1 MMKKRLALSLSSG
14 LLMVLAFP
22 LFALWPLAFIALVPL
37 YFSLDDVSPKRTF
50 LLGWTAGLFFFTGL
64 LYWIVLNPAVEP
76 WVKPLLYLGVI
87 LIAAYLALYL
97 AVGLALAR
105 WLSNRL
111 GWPLWSLAPSILVL
125 ADYLRSH
132 GLLAFPWGSLGYSL
146 AGWIPAIQ
154 LASFSGIYGATFW
167 VLMVNGLTFWLIQS
181 LRNKSLTNA
190 WSRLIRPAAI
200 LAVTLSLPLLAG
212 QLFLIQTEKTM
223 EGAPKL
229 KVALIQG
236 NIEQGLR
243 WDDTFRHYNWQTYD
257 SLSRRAAADSPQ
269 LLVWPETALPF
280 YLRHEPGYLR
290 RIFSLADDVNAY
302 VLTGVPDLKHDAEL
316 DCQAFY
322 NSAFLILPN
331 EGLAASYAK
340 SHLVPFG
347 ERFPYKEKIPF
358 LKEVDFGEGE
368 WTPGADSV
376 IFHTT
381 LTDFSCLICFES
393 IFPEIARTQVGQG
406 AKFLVNI
413 TNDGWFGRSGAARQ
427 HADMSVFRAVE
438 QRRAIAR
445 CANSGISMFV
455 MPTGRVVARTGLFEQ
470 AILQAEVPLI
480 NGSTFYQRHG
490 DIFVLALSL
499 LLALAIIAP
508 YCKKLRPKNL
518 NSDYRKE

>member
-14 LLMVLAFP
+14 LLMVLSFP
-22 LFALWPLAFIALVPL
+22 LFSLWPLAFAALVPL
-37 YFSLDDVSPKRTF
+37 YFALDGVSPKKAL
-50 LLGWTAGLFFFTGL
+50 LLGWMAGLAFFAGL
-64 LYWIVLNPAVEP
+64 LYWIVLNPTVEP
-76 WVKPLLYLGVI
+76 WVRPLLHLGVA

-105 WLSNRL
+105 WLSNRI
-111 GWPLWSLAPSILVL
+111 GWPLWYLAPIILVP

-146 AGWIPAIQ
+146 ASWVPAIQ
-154 LASFSGIYGATFW
+154 LASFSGIYGVTFW
-167 VLMVNGLTFWLIQS
+167 VLMVNGLIFWLVHPLLS
-181 LRNKSLTNA
+181 RASPTA
-190 WSRLIRPAAI
+190 WSRIIRPSAI
-200 LAVTLSLPLLAG
+200 LVLTLLLPPLAG
-212 QLFLIQTEKTM
+212 HLFLVRAEKAM

-229 KVALIQG
+229 RVALIQG
-236 NIEQGLR
+236 NIEQGQR
-243 WDDTFRHYNWQTYD
+243 WDDAFRHYNWQTYD
-257 SLSRRAAADSPQ
+257 SLSRQAAADSPD
-269 LLVWPETALPF
+269 LLVWPETAMPF
-280 YLRHEPGYLR
+280 YLRHEPEYLR

-302 VLTGVPDLKHDAEL
+302 VLTGVPDLQYDRTL
-316 DCQAFY
+316 GRQLFY
-322 NSAFLILPN
+322 NSAFLILPQ
-331 EGLAASYAK
+331 EGLAANYAK

-376 IFHTT
+376 IFRTAR
-381 LTDFSCLICFES
+381 TDFSCLICFES

-406 AKFLVNI
+406 ARLLVNI

-470 AILQAEVPLI
+470 AILQAEVPLMS
-480 NGSTFYQRHG
+480 GSTFYQRHG
-490 DIFVLALSL
+490 DIFVLVLSL
-499 LLALAIIAP
+499 LLALAILAP
-508 YCKKLRPKNL
+508 YCKRLRPKFY
-518 NSDYRKE
+518 DF